1 MALDKIL
8 KNLDITKVKASS
20 GLTLSQEL
28 VNAANLLRDCI
39 QDRINRGTMSD
50 CISTSDLADIKVD
63 GNSLTITL
71 KIQNSKRP
79 SIFNE
84 SNHKYANVFWL
95 INDGFVVQKDWY
107 FDGFAHKERWVYR
120 KAEHFVEQGI
130 EDFNN
135 KTTFPIKVKLIK
147 RPDKYYWEE

>member
-1 MALDKIL
+1 MSLDKII
-8 KNLDITKVKASS
+8 KNLDITKVKAPS

-39 QDRINRGTMSD
+39 QEQINRETMGN
-50 CISTSDLADIKVD
+50 CISTSDLADIQVD
-63 GNSLTITL
+63 GNTLTITL

-95 INDGFVVQKDWY
+95 INDGFVVQKD
-107 FDGFAHKERWVYR
+107 
-120 KAEHFVEQGI
+120 
-130 EDFNN
+130 
-135 KTTFPIKVKLIK
+135 
-147 RPDKYYWEE
+147 

>member
-1 MALDKIL
+1 M
-8 KNLDITKVKASS
+8 
-20 GLTLSQEL
+20 G
-28 VNAANLLRDCI
+28 
-39 QDRINRGTMSD
+39 D
-50 CISTSDLADIKVD
+50 CISTSDLADIQVD

-71 KIQNSKRP
+71 KIQNSKHP

-120 KAEHFVEQGI
+120 KSEHFVEQGI
-130 EDFNN
+130 ADFNN
-135 KTTFPIKVKLIK
+135 KTTLPIKVKLIK